1 MSQPFAHLDALF
13 HPHSVAIAGISSGTR
28 QSGGGPGGGFGF
40 LEAIREMGFD
50 GPLYPVNPKAQE
62 IGGLPCYASLRD
74 IPGPVDYLI
83 SSVPAPVVPQLV
95 DDAIAKGVRMIH
107 FFTAGFSET
116 GDDERS
122 QLEQQVMVRLREAG
136 IRVLGPNCMGLY
148 SPTARLAFMGG
159 FPTEPGD
166 TALVSQSGA
175 NAGDFVRQ
183 AGERGVRFSTV
194 WSYGNAADL
203 NETDLLAHA
212 AADPA
217 TRVICAYIEGVRDGR
232 RFVQVLREAAR
243 AKPVVILKGGRTG
256 AGARAAASHT
266 GSLAGSLQVFDALC
280 RQMGALR
287 VESIEELVDM
297 AVAFR
302 YLTPPEGT
310 GVAVVGAGGGT
321 SVLAADMID
330 AAGLDVPTLPDD
342 VQEGL
347 RRFTPVAGTSIRNP
361 LDLMSIFQ
369 PEQFATTIRLAAQ
382 PDSIHSVL
390 FHTGFGW
397 GRRDRDGD
405 QIGNLIRS
413 IRAGQEA
420 TTKPL
425 IVAIR
430 PSLTGP
436 GTEQTAA
443 FIEAC
448 AREGIA
454 VFPGI
459 DRAARTLAKL
469 VTWRQRQRGLA
480 G

>member
-1 MSQPFAHLDALF
+1 MSEPFARLDDLF
-13 HPHSVAIAGISSGTR
+13 HPRSVAIAGISSGTQNR
-28 QSGGGPGGGFGF
+28 GAPGGGGNF
-40 LEAIREMGFD
+40 LESIREMGFD

-62 IGGLPCYASLRD
+62 IAGLPCYPSLRD

-83 SSVPAPVVPQLV
+83 SSVPAPAVPQLV
-95 DDAIAKGVRMIH
+95 EDAIAKGVRLIH

-122 QLEQQVMVRLREAG
+122 QLEQQVMTRLREAG

-148 SPTARLAFMGG
+148 VPTARLSFMQGA
-159 FPTEPGD
+159 PLEPGG

-175 NAGDFVRQ
+175 NANDFVRQ
-183 AGERGVRFSTV
+183 ASERGVRFSTV
-194 WSYGNAADL
+194 VSYGNAADL
-203 NETDLLAHA
+203 NESDLLAHA

-217 TRVICAYIEGVRDGR
+217 TTAIFAYIEGVRSGR
-232 RFVQVLREAAR
+232 RFVEVLRQAAR
-243 AKPVVILKGGRTG
+243 NKPVVILKGGRTS

-287 VESIEELVDM
+287 VESLEELVDL

-302 YLTPPEGT
+302 FLTPPAGR

-330 AAGLDVPTLPDD
+330 AAGLEVPPLPAE

-361 LDLMSIFQ
+361 LDLMSMFQ
-369 PEQFATTIRLAAQ
+369 PEQFATTLQLAAQ
-382 PDSIHSVL
+382 PDSIHAVL
-390 FHTGFGW
+390 FHTNFGW
-397 GRRDRDGD
+397 GRRDDTHVD
-405 QIGNLIRS
+405 NLIRS
-413 IRAGQEA
+413 LVQGREA
-420 TTKPL
+420 ISKPL
-425 IVAIR
+425 VVAVR

-443 FIEAC
+443 FVEAC

-454 VFPGI
+454 LFPGI
-459 DRAARTLAKL
+459 DRAARALARL
-469 VTWRQRQRGLA
+469 VDWRDRQQKIA